1 MWAGDKPMH
10 IRNWLLILAALLV
23 MAWALLTS
31 ISILPAAP
39 IAPTPTWP
47 LGVDL
52 PNTLHRITQP

>member
-1 MWAGDKPMH
+1 MR
-10 IRNWLLILAALLV
+10 RNLLLV
-23 MAWALLTS
+23 VAMLLVVALALIMSFTL
-31 ISILPAAP
+31 LPAAP